1 LIALPTRR
9 TRTTTTGQAADLA
22 RVAARA
28 ADDKKGTDVVVLE
41 VGDVLAITD
50 FFVIASAPNTRQV
63 KTIAEEVEARV
74 KAELGRSPVRSE
86 GLSDLRWVLLD
97 YGDVCVHVFFEETRQ
112 FYDLERLWS
121 DVPRLEWAAS
131 RVAASEG

>member
-121 DVPRLEWAAS
+121 DVPRLEWTAP